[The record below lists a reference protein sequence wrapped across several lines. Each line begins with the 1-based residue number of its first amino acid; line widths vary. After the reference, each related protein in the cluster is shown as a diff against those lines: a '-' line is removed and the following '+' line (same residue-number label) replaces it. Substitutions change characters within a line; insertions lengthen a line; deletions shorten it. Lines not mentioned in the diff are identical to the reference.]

1 MAGTKS
7 ITIDGVDYSFKFD
20 LNALERFTEEAGVGL
35 NSIDAALDKVANIK
49 LFIQALSASG
59 GNEVPADVI
68 GTMDFAQ
75 LNEIFSLVSES
86 VGNLRSPQKRKAK

>member
-1 MAGTKS
+1 MKGTKKV
-7 ITIDGVDYSFKFD
+7 TIDGKAYAFKFG

-35 NSIDAALDKVANIK
+35 NGLDAALDKVVNIK

-59 GNEVPADVI
+59 GDEIPKEAI

-75 LNEIFSLVSES
+75 LSQVFELVRES
-86 VGNLRSPQKRKAK
+86 VGNLTGPK